1 MTRLASSCV
10 RLGAFALVLM
20 AGPGRAGA
28 QGQGFPPAGA
38 EDGRYTFHRIGDGF
52 VRLNTR
58 TGQLAQC
65 GWAASTWSCKPVPEE
80 RAALDNEIGRLQREN
95 ADLKESLLS
104 KGLPLPN
111 GVVASAPVPPPAPP
125 VAVPVPPAT
134 VPEPPAKAETPAKP
148 DPSAKAET
156 PAKPDP
162 SAKAETP
169 AKPDIST
176 KEPRLPSDAEV
187 DRAIAFVK
195 NVWRKLVDMM
205 VDLQRDVQKKS

>member
-1 MTRLASSCV
+1 
-10 RLGAFALVLM
+10 
-20 AGPGRAGA
+20 
-28 QGQGFPPAGA
+28 
-38 EDGRYTFHRIGDGF
+38 
-52 VRLNTR
+52 
-58 TGQLAQC
+58 
-65 GWAASTWSCKPVPEE
+65 
-80 RAALDNEIGRLQREN
+80 
-95 ADLKESLLS
+95 
-104 KGLPLPN
+104 
-111 GVVASAPVPPPAPP
+111 
-125 VAVPVPPAT
+125 